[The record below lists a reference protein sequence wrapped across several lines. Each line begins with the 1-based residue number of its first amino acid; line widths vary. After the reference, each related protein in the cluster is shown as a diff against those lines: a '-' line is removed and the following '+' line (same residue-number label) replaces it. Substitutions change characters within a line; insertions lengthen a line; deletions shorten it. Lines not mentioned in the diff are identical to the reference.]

1 MLIDPVIDIVCN
13 ETRSTKGVVTRDID
27 SRSIYGPPGF
37 DVLRLKRVDDKTV
50 LLQTTHN
57 GQFSEP
63 SHQVS
68 YCSDEAQRRYVEQRK
83 AAK

>member
-50 LLQTTHN
+50 LLQKTHN